1 MLRLSRKTDSVTH
14 GNRNVKCVLKLLE
27 VLVLLLILN
36 VIRSKARS
44 PQALFVRL
52 DERSKTYVR
61 LIENVLYGR
70 RRCRGRDKRA
80 TREPLA

>member
-52 DERSKTYVR
+52 DREQTVTERS
-61 LIENVLYGR
+61 IFEN
-70 RRCRGRDKRA
+70 A
-80 TREPLA
+80 